1 MAVKLP
7 SGFEAASGTAGVKKS
22 GKPDLALLVSPT
34 PLAWALTTTKNQLR
48 AACVDRNRALY
59 NTGGAVR
66 GVVVNSGNANCA
78 TGEKGAEDNESLA
91 EGAARGFALP
101 KDTMLTASTGIV
113 GHPLPLTKLTAT
125 LPDLVERRDE
135 DVEGFAGAIL
145 TTDLATKTAEATLT
159 GGSRIV
165 GVAKG
170 SGMIHPNMATML
182 AFVMTDAKV
191 SQERLRALW
200 LEVVA
205 DSFNQVT
212 VDGDT
217 SPNDMALVF
226 SSAQVEADQD
236 ELVKALEEV
245 CQSLAKQI
253 ARDGEGATKL
263 LTVTVTGARHDEE
276 ARAAARAV
284 ARSPLVKA
292 AAHGNDPNWGRILIA
307 AGASGAVF
315 NPAEVTIRLQG
326 TTVYSGAPQAFDAAA
341 LSKKL
346 DAEEARVE
354 LELSPQATTG
364 TGVAWGCDLSRDY
377 VAINADYHT

>member
-7 SGFEAASGTAGVKKS
+7 SGFEAASGTAGIKKS
-22 GKPDLALLVSPT
+22 GRPDLALLVSPT

-48 AACVDRNRALY
+48 AACVERNRALY
-59 NTGGAVR
+59 NAGEAVH

-78 TGEKGAEDNESLA
+78 TGEKGEKDNESLA
-91 EGAARGFALP
+91 ESAATGFSLP
-101 KDTMLTASTGIV
+101 KDAMLTASTGIV
-113 GHPLPLTKLTAT
+113 GHPLPLEKLTAT
-125 LPDLVERRDE
+125 LPNLMDERGD
-135 DVEGFAGAIL
+135 DVTGFAGAIL
-145 TTDLATKTAEATLT
+145 TTDLTTKTAEVTLR
-159 GGSRIV
+159 GGSSVV

-182 AFVMTDAKV
+182 AFVVTDAKI
-191 SQERLRALW
+191 SQTRLRALW
-200 LEVVA
+200 PEVVA
-205 DSFNQVT
+205 RSFNQVT

-217 SPNDMALVF
+217 SPNDMAFVF
-226 SSAQVEADQD
+226 SSAQVEADEG
-236 ELVKALEEV
+236 ELVRALEEV
-245 CQSLAKQI
+245 CQSLAQQI

-263 LTVTVTGARHDEE
+263 LTVTVTGAQSDEA

-315 NPAEVTIRLQG
+315 DPAEVSIRLQG
-326 TTVYSGAPQAFDAAA
+326 TTVYNGSPQAFDAAA
-341 LSKKL
+341 LSKAL
-346 DAEEARVE
+346 DAEEVRVD
-354 LELSPQATTG
+354 LELGTG
-364 TGVAWGCDLSRDY
+364 NGGGVAWGCDLSREY

>member
-1 MAVKLP
+1 MKLP
-7 SGFEAASGTAGVKKS
+7 AGFEAASGTAGVKKS
-22 GKPDLALLVSPT
+22 GKPDLALLVSPA
-34 PLAWALTTTKNQLR
+34 PLVWALTTTINRLQ
-48 AACVDRNRALY
+48 AACVSRNRALCEA
-59 NTGGAVR
+59 GGAVH

-78 TGEKGAEDNESLA
+78 TGAKGERDNESLA
-91 EGAARGFALP
+91 EAAAGGFSFS
-101 KDTMLTASTGIV
+101 KDMMLTASTGIV
-113 GHPLPLTKLTAT
+113 GHALPLEKLRDT
-125 LPDLVERRDE
+125 LPDLMDKRGE
-135 DVEGFAGAIL
+135 DASGFAGAIL
-145 TTDLATKTAEATLT
+145 TTDLTTKTAEGMLP

-182 AFVMTDAKV
+182 AFVMTDANI

-200 LEVVA
+200 PGMVA
-205 DSFNQVT
+205 RSFNQVT

-217 SPNDMALVF
+217 SPNDMAFVF
-226 SSAQVEADQD
+226 SSAQVEAD
-236 ELVKALEEV
+236 EEEFARALEEV

-263 LTVTVTGARHDEE
+263 LTVTVRRARNDEE

-292 AAHGNDPNWGRILIA
+292 AAHGNDPNWGRVLIA

-315 NPAEVTIRLQG
+315 EPAEVSIHLQG
-326 TTVYSGAPQAFDAAA
+326 MTVYRGAPQAFDAAA

-346 DAEEARVE
+346 DAEEVRVE
-354 LELSPQATTG
+354 LELGAG
-364 TGVAWGCDLSRDY
+364 DGEGVAWGCDLSREY

>member
-7 SGFEAASGTAGVKKS
+7 SGFEAASGTAGIKKS

-34 PLAWALTTTKNQLR
+34 PLTWALTTTTNRLK
-48 AACVDRNRALY
+48 ATCVNRNRALFEA
-59 NTGGAVR
+59 GGTVH

-78 TGEKGAEDNESLA
+78 TGEKGEHDNESLA
-91 EGAARGFALP
+91 KIAATGFSFP
-101 KDTMLTASTGIV
+101 KDAMLTASTGIV
-113 GHPLPLTKLTAT
+113 GHTLPLAKLRAA
-125 LPDLVERRDE
+125 LPDLMEKRGGDAA
-135 DVEGFAGAIL
+135 GFAGAIL
-145 TTDLATKTAEATLT
+145 TTDLTTKTAEVVLSS
-159 GGSRIV
+159 GSRLV

-182 AFVMTDAKV
+182 AFVMTDAKI
-191 SQERLRALW
+191 SQGRLRALW
-200 LEVVA
+200 PKVVA
-205 DSFNQVT
+205 RSFNQVT

-217 SPNDMALVF
+217 SPNDMAFVF
-226 SSAQVEADQD
+226 SSAQVEADEG
-236 ELVKALEEV
+236 ELTKALEEV

-263 LTVTVTGARHDEE
+263 LTVTVTGVRDDEE

-315 NPAEVTIRLQG
+315 RPEEVTIRLQG
-326 TTVYSGAPQAFDAAA
+326 VTVYSGAPQAFNAAA
-341 LSKKL
+341 LSQEL
-346 DAEEARVE
+346 NAEEVRVE
-354 LELSPQATTG
+354 LELSTG
-364 TGVAWGCDLSRDY
+364 EGAGVAWGCDLSREY